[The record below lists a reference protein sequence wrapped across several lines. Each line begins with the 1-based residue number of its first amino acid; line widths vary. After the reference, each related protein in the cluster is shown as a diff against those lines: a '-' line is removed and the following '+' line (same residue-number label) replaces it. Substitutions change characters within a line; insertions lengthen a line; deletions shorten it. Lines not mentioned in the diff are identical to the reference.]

1 LSPLHSL
8 PLLISVL
15 IFSNKQLGFLS
26 FPYQAYFY
34 AAKILNFVRKQAES
48 MFFFSD
54 SAVLRA
60 FPCMILQQLFHGKG
74 KE

>member
-1 LSPLHSL
+1 LSPFHSL

-15 IFSNKQLGFLS
+15 IFSNKQLGLLS
-26 FPYQAYFY
+26 FPYQAYLY
-34 AAKILNFVRKQAES
+34 AAKILNFVRKQVES
-48 MFFFSD
+48 IFFSD
-54 SAVLRA
+54 SAVLRT